1 MYLFLVFLTVVYGQK
16 IIQDRQETT
25 LDELSSQGRRFVSKV
40 IETLNKYQAQVTVG
54 TVLLS
59 GLVTL
64 MIVIYVVNKTKQEKS
79 DKKITDYGTC
89 NVQQV

>member
-1 MYLFLVFLTVVYGQK
+1 MYLFLVFITVVYGQK
-16 IIQDRQETT
+16 IIQDRQEIT